1 MKVFVRVRAFDSRG
15 VALSS
20 KHAKPYS
27 AIVGCKQGNVWQV
40 HDLSE
45 KAIERLVASSLF
57 EVRLDDPRPK
67 NGRKLVVLI
76 SRTTDVVTPARDH
89 RRWVLS

>member
-1 MKVFVRVRAFDSRG
+1 
-15 VALSS
+15 
-20 KHAKPYS
+20 
-27 AIVGCKQGNVWQV
+27 V